1 MDISNYEKFARQLEA
16 LLYRKH
22 FGLNVTLVGS
32 KVLESNKLPLTF
44 ASGEHGFVVA
54 SNAIMLEGTIAQV
67 NQQLRFLFLF
77 AAQGLGFGPTVVRVT
92 ATDFPIECHPL
103 DELRVPRTARLN
115 RNISNLELC
124 DDAQSRST
132 VTEVQYFIE
141 KFNKPPTILIDGV
154 KQAGTI
160 NVVVPINTLERLPSI
175 SIVDDDISMS
185 DREQLLLNTS
195 FGEVSSPPVS
205 LVLRLAGR
213 AGGRLSLER
222 REGLV
227 FLEGNG
233 HLDRVL
239 SVRGTILDINKALS
253 HLRYVCTAVL
263 ELCRPATMDTLTI
276 LVDDD
281 GYSGKGGP
289 LQDTAKISILVQ

>member
-1 MDISNYEKFARQLEA
+1 
-16 LLYRKH
+16 
-22 FGLNVTLVGS
+22 
-32 KVLESNKLPLTF
+32 
-44 ASGEHGFVVA
+44 
-54 SNAIMLEGTIAQV
+54 
-67 NQQLRFLFLF
+67 
-77 AAQGLGFGPTVVRVT
+77 
-92 ATDFPIECHPL
+92 
-103 DELRVPRTARLN
+103 
-115 RNISNLELC
+115 
-124 DDAQSRST
+124 
-132 VTEVQYFIE
+132 VQYFIE

-160 NVVVPINTLERLPSI
+160 NVVVPINTLERLLSI